1 MELMLMKEKMMSKE
15 MLEYLANGGTVKI
28 CKPMKAKGSDTFKK
42 KGPKAHRGAKT
53 INLRNSGMSK
63 AN

>member
-1 MELMLMKEKMMSKE
+1 MSKE
-15 MLEYLANGGTVKI
+15 MLEYLAKGGTIKV
-28 CKPMKAKGSDTFKK
+28 CKPMKAKGSETFKK

-53 INLRNSGMSK
+53 INLRNSGYSR

>member
-1 MELMLMKEKMMSKE
+1 MEMMMSKE
-15 MLEYLANGGTVKI
+15 MLEFIAKGGTIKI
-28 CKPMKAKGSDTFKK
+28 CKPMKAKGSDTFKM

>member
-1 MELMLMKEKMMSKE
+1 MMSKE
-15 MLEYLANGGTVKI
+15 MLEYFANGGTVKI

>member
-1 MELMLMKEKMMSKE
+1 MVMTNE
-15 MLEYLANGGTVKI
+15 MREFLANGGTIKI

>member
-1 MELMLMKEKMMSKE
+1 MMSDE
-15 MLEYLANGGTVKI
+15 IREFLASGGTIKI
-28 CKPMKAKGSDTFKK
+28 CKPMKAKGSDTLKK

>member
-1 MELMLMKEKMMSKE
+1 MIMSKE
-15 MLEYLANGGTVKI
+15 VSVEEIMGEYLARGGTIKI
-28 CKPMKAKGSDTFKK
+28 CKPMKAKGSDTFKM

>member
-1 MELMLMKEKMMSKE
+1 MVMTKVVSLRKMD
-15 MLEYLANGGTVKI
+15 EYLARGGTIKI